1 MHQVVS
7 EALSGVDATS
17 IEVADKPSGPYQ
29 LFSKLHGQSIQ
40 DMGMKHGDM
49 LFLRFEEPSTEEAAT
64 SASNPATAAS
74 FSSANKLSGA
84 SVQLPPPVTTAAISK
99 SSDAWKNVKQ
109 HPVDDILEK
118 QSGKI
123 PRPRDNKMCKHGLK
137 GMCDYCMPLERK
149 QMEHSWELSADRNSI
164 RFNIP

>member
-1 MHQVVS
+1 MHQIIS
-7 EALSGVDATS
+7 DALSGIDATL

-40 DMGMKHGDM
+40 DVGMKHGDM
-49 LFLRFEEPSTEEAAT
+49 LFLRFLEPETIDGDSSLQK
-64 SASNPATAAS
+64 SAGPS

-84 SVQLPPPVTTAAISK
+84 SVQLPVTTKATVPLESGE
-99 SSDAWKNVKQ
+99 AWKDVKQ
-109 HPVDDILEK
+109 HPVDDALEK

-123 PRPRDNKMCKHGLK
+123 PRPRDNKMCRHGLK

-149 QMEHSWELSADRNSI
+149 RTSCVPALSANYASL
-164 RFNIP
+164 